1 MKRTLLMLGLV
12 VLAWVSSTEP
22 VGSRTQ
28 WLAENSGGI
37 VINPTWVPPG
47 GTQTPPPVR
56 PG

>member
-12 VLAWVSSTEP
+12 VLAWVSSTAP